1 MVEPVETDP
10 TKDGAPVGM
19 GGGDSVPKDAEGSK
33 GKNPKGKK
41 SGKGD
46 SAKYRN
52 WQATPY
58 DFVFDSH
65 KKNVEAAGMTI
76 MEPGSQPHNTETE
89 ARATISREK
98 RYKILEEYAQKN
110 GGEINGVKF
119 AALKESIEALNAS
132 GRAVLCKVGGVNYLF
147 QPKEQEQ
154 AREAQAAAQAQ
165 QEEGESLLWKVL
177 KGALIISGIGLAVFG
192 LYKLFREWS
201 GDGEKTIVKYQEGPT
216 SAPTPTTTINS
227 LTPPTNVQTNTNTGG
242 SGLGSG
248 LGTPVTDA
256 TFPSV
261 TSNALGSN
269 SNSNGL

>member
-1 MVEPVETDP
+1 MVEPVETEPTENGVAPANVGGKDP
-10 TKDGAPVGM
+10 VQ
-19 GGGDSVPKDAEGSK
+19 KDAKGSEDK
-33 GKNPKGKK
+33 TPKGKK
-41 SGKGD
+41 SGNGH
-46 SAKYRN
+46 SGKYRG

-58 DFVFDSH
+58 DVVLEAH
-65 KKNVEAAGMTI
+65 KANVEKARMTV

-89 ARATISREK
+89 ARASIPREQ
-98 RYKILEEYAQKN
+98 RYKILEEYAKKN
-110 GGEINGVKF
+110 GGINGVEF

-269 SNSNGL
+269 SNGL

>member
-1 MVEPVETDP
+1 MVDPVETDP
-10 TKDGAPVGM
+10 TKDGTPVDM
-19 GGGDSVPKDAEGSK
+19 GGGDSGPKDAEGSK

-46 SAKYRN
+46 SAKYRG

-58 DFVFDSH
+58 DVVLEAH
-65 KKNVEAAGMTI
+65 KANVEKARMTI

-89 ARATISREK
+89 ARASIPREK
-98 RYKILEEYAQKN
+98 RYKILEEYAKKN

-165 QEEGESLLWKVL
+165 QEEGESLWWKVL
-177 KGALIISGIGLAVFG
+177 KWTLIISGIGLAVFG